1 MDKIKQKENGVDL
14 QKAREKMNLT
24 REQAAL
30 LLEMSVANLRL
41 LEKGLTKNPK
51 PETRKKIEALYGKD
65 D

>member
-1 MDKIKQKENGVDL
+1 MDL